1 MSPFDATMKIRN
13 GSYQSSWTYPIMNIA
28 TGSRLS
34 RFKKLQYIIKWL
46 SVPKI
51 IYSKNIYADR
61 LCSKVEN
68 HRNIHQILILNLILS
83 VLIMNIMKILVDS
96 NFGGTFTVLP
106 LLGFPNLWSLA
117 IQYKWIKL
125 LSSTIVV
132 IYFLQSKIY
141 VLQLVF

>member
-1 MSPFDATMKIRN
+1 M
-13 GSYQSSWTYPIMNIA
+13 
-28 TGSRLS
+28 
-34 RFKKLQYIIKWL
+34 
-46 SVPKI
+46 PKI

-68 HRNIHQILILNLILS
+68 NRNIHQILILNLILS

-96 NFGGTFTVLP
+96 NFGWTFIVLQ

-141 VLQLVF
+141 VLQLVFWFPSLKADLNSNYCNWLILLLKKMKHYYFE